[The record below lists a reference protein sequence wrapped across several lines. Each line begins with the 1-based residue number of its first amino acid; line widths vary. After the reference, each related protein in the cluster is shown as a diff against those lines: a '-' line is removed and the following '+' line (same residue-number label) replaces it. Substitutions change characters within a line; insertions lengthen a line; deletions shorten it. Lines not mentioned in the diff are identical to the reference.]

1 MRSRQELAQLVTRLS
16 RRAVPDVRATFEALR
31 DDLAATLA
39 DLAADVLLHQEHC
52 EAFRDSLPLEAF
64 EDPAAAEVIERL
76 TPSFW
81 SLVFEDFR
89 RLAAWLPRQRLA
101 RFGEEDVIRCFRDRL
116 VAALRPAIVELQ
128 RYGVLRNGGR
138 ILDDDFWDARDLY
151 DLAVRYEAF
160 SLELYRATEARIR
173 ADQAALDVIAAD
185 YPANEN

>member
-1 MRSRQELAQLVTRLS
+1 
-16 RRAVPDVRATFEALR
+16 
-31 DDLAATLA
+31 
-39 DLAADVLLHQEHC
+39 
-52 EAFRDSLPLEAF
+52 
-64 EDPAAAEVIERL
+64 
-76 TPSFW
+76 
-81 SLVFEDFR
+81 
-89 RLAAWLPRQRLA
+89 
-101 RFGEEDVIRCFRDRL
+101 VIRCFRDRL